1 MARVPSSAMDS
12 PKPPAPLPA
21 SGAPV
26 QMTVYI
32 ANAILTHAPL
42 TAAQLECSRVYYK
55 ALAEMLIQG
64 GPRFANARRD
74 AIDMHNRVV
83 RWIRGAREE
92 EARRKTVVEE
102 ETLLE
107 INP

>member
-1 MARVPSSAMDS
+1 MEPA
-12 PKPPAPLPA
+12 KPPAPLA
-21 SGAPV
+21 SEAAPV
-26 QMTVYI
+26 KMTVYI
-32 ANAILTHAPL
+32 ANSILTHAPL
-42 TAAQLECSRVYYK
+42 TEAQLECARVAYRD
-55 ALAEMLIQG
+55 AAVMLQHL

-83 RWIRGAREE
+83 RWIKGAREE
-92 EARRKTVVEE
+92 EMRRKTVVEE